1 MSLIT
6 RRSAL
11 AAMAL
16 SGLMLA
22 LPNVAKAN
30 TQAFTVA
37 TYQKLV
43 ESGKP
48 FLIGVHTRWCST
60 CAAQKRIISS
70 LRQSGEPYSELT
82 ILEMDW
88 DEFRGS
94 QIGNDLQIP
103 RRSTLVM
110 FTNGTETGRI
120 IAGTSPASIK
130 ALIDKALSQGSL
142 TN

>member
-6 RRSAL
+6 RRAAL
-11 AAMAL
+11 AAIAL

-22 LPNVAKAN
+22 VPDAARAN
-30 TQAFTVA
+30 TKNFSVA
-37 TYQKLV
+37 TYEKLV

-70 LRQSGEPYSELT
+70 LRKSGEPYSDLT

-88 DEFRGS
+88 DKFRGS

-110 FTNGTETGRI
+110 YTNGAETGRI

-130 ALIDKALSQGSL
+130 ALIDKALKQAAL

>member
-1 MSLIT
+1 MSLFT
-6 RRSAL
+6 RRAAL

-22 LPNVAKAN
+22 MPEVAKAK
-30 TQAFTVA
+30 TQNFSVA

-48 FLIGVHTRWCST
+48 FLIGVHTSWCTT
-60 CAAQKRIISS
+60 CAAQKRVISS
-70 LRQSGEPYSELT
+70 LRQSGEPYSQLT

-88 DEFRGS
+88 DKFRGS

-110 FTNGTETGRI
+110 YTNGAETGRI

-130 ALIDKALSQGSL
+130 ALIDKALKQAAL